1 MTPSMFRKWQ
11 KEMRKYG
18 FTILD
23 AYSIEGYWPCA
34 NVCEVETPVGVISG
48 YGPTL
53 CGAIKYTCK
62 QAILRHG
69 SADK

>member
-18 FTILD
+18 MELESGMRVYPWAIVRHKETGVPLAVQWCYSLTD
-23 AYSIEGYWPCA
+23 AVKAACRE
-34 NVCEVETPVGVISG
+34 
-48 YGPTL
+48 
-53 CGAIKYTCK
+53 
-62 QAILRHG
+62 AILRHG